1 MYKAKEELSPSA
13 SKKSWWGWSTQTL
26 LCGGFL
32 EQRQGIAAGVGK
44 GPSPCLENTA
54 GHHTSH
60 HQFSSCLCCLMS
72 LSQHRKKTQK
82 CPSGNAQITILRARL
97 PFIPTPA
104 HLMMWNCWSTA
115 PLPQGPSDPW
125 TSGPEKSLQDCNH
138 KWITADTRVPDG
150 GKEISTCIN
159 EEETLWAVYQ
169 VIKKI
174 KRVVWLKYKI
184 KKKIYIYTHH
194 WQLQA
199 FFAVTEATNTNKI
212 EQHRH
217 IISLWWVWVVVGFW
231 LVGLGLRNFLPLF
244 YKWWC
249 YSKAT
254 QETLAWEKW
263 PVREHKILLR
273 QHHSPGT
280 QQGRGW
286 AGGLVENWQ
295 CDHGTAHWARRQ
307 DGQIKPF
314 QTGFNLIFPNLW
326 AKDLSITFL

>member
-1 MYKAKEELSPSA
+1 
-13 SKKSWWGWSTQTL
+13 
-26 LCGGFL
+26 
-32 EQRQGIAAGVGK
+32 
-44 GPSPCLENTA
+44 
-54 GHHTSH
+54 
-60 HQFSSCLCCLMS
+60 
-72 LSQHRKKTQK
+72 
-82 CPSGNAQITILRARL
+82 
-97 PFIPTPA
+97 
-104 HLMMWNCWSTA
+104 MMWNCWSTA

-125 TSGPEKSLQDCNH
+125 TPGPEKSLQDCNH

-184 KKKIYIYTHH
+184 KKNIYIYTHH

-199 FFAVTEATNTNKI
+199 FFAVTEVRNTNKI

-254 QETLAWEKW
+254 QETLAWERW

-326 AKDLSITFL
+326 AKTFQSHFSKFVFHLWLLLKHPPTWISPAFPSTALWNVKLHIPKAQTQEPLSVINLDNLHHLFEKATLQPYTAVPACVRSQTQD